1 MNYLHYDLQ
10 AGPSDLIEV
19 TLDRAANV
27 MLLSTSDYSSYRAG
41 RSFRYHGGHVS
52 SSPYRI
58 RPPHQ
63 GSWHVVIDLGGHAG
77 TVRASCRVI
86 EG

>member
-10 AGPSDLIEV
+10 AGPSDLVEV
-19 TLDRAANV
+19 SLDRAANV
-27 MLLSTSDYSSYRAG
+27 MLLSTSDYNSYRAG

-52 SSPYRI
+52 RSPYRI

-63 GSWHVVIDLGGHAG
+63 GSWHVVIDLAGRAG

>member
-1 MNYLHYDLQ
+1 VNYLHYDFQ
-10 AGPSDLIEV
+10 AGPSDVVEV
-19 TLDRAANV
+19 TLDQAANV
-27 MLLSTSDYSSYRAG
+27 MLLSTSDYSSYQAG
-41 RSFRYHGGHVS
+41 RSFNYHGGYVTR
-52 SSPYRI
+52 SPYVI